1 MAEHIIQSNDTL
13 LSQCEKSYSIYGKYI
28 NKWRAFPLF
37 EDGLKLAE
45 RRVLYSEYLNA
56 RKKFTKSAEII
67 GFCIGKLHPHG
78 DQSTYQTL
86 VQLCNCGLSDYNGN
100 FGTSIGLHDEPA
112 AAMRYTEVKMSEEV
126 VNMAFQ
132 HLNFLPFES
141 LELPTK
147 EPVYLASKLPFCL
160 LRKKNYCIGLG
171 FGYRTSIPS
180 YKKEDLVKRLNWLLT
195 KKGDEPIIKP
205 YTDCKLDGNSDE
217 VFKKLLTTGVAKIM
231 YKGIATLDKVNKS
244 VIIKSISP
252 SKRWATLLNK
262 FKDEIQVQKS
272 IGYIDESCGNDT
284 IVRFSILKRGQNLE
298 KIYKTI
304 CATISG
310 DVSFSCNMC
319 DKEGNVKVVSIDQ
332 MLLGCY
338 EVYKEANKKM
348 LEYNINE
355 CQKMIDELILVERV
369 KKVLPKWLKEYPDDI
384 DKLMDG
390 VQQDTQIDKNIIKD
404 MFEKYTIP
412 RFVRC
417 KTDTTEIQK
426 KMNVFR
432 DYLSKIN
439 EFVWKLYE
447 RI

>member
-1 MAEHIIQSNDTL
+1 MAEHIIQSSGTL
-13 LSQCEKSYSIYGKYI
+13 LTDCEELYSNYGRYI
-28 NKWRAFPLF
+28 NKWRAFPLY

-45 RRVLYSEYLNA
+45 RRILYSEYLTA
-56 RKKFTKSAEII
+56 RKKYTKSAEVV
-67 GFCIGKLHPHG
+67 GYCIGKLHPHG
-78 DQSTYQTL
+78 DQSAYQTL

-112 AAMRYTEVKMSEEV
+112 AAMRYTEVKMNQDV

-132 HLNFLPFES
+132 HLDFIPFEE

-160 LRKKNYCIGLG
+160 LRMKNYCNGLG
-171 FGYRTSIPS
+171 FGYKTYIPS
-180 YKKEDLVKRLNWLLT
+180 YKKEDLVKRLHWLLT
-195 KKGDEPIIKP
+195 KEGVEPIIRP
-205 YTDCKLDGNSDE
+205 YTDCILDNNTDE
-217 VFKKLLTTGVAKIM
+217 VFKKLLTTGSAKVN
-231 YKGIATLDKVNKS
+231 YKGIVHLDKANKS
-244 VIIKSISP
+244 VVINSISP
-252 SKRWATLLNK
+252 SKRWTTLLNK
-262 FKDEIQVQKS
+262 FKDEIQIQKS
-272 IGYIDESCGNDT
+272 IGYIDESCGNET
-284 IVRFSILKRGQNLE
+284 IVRFTAIKRGQNLE

-304 CATISG
+304 SDIVSG

-319 DKEGNVKVVSIDQ
+319 DIDGNVKVVSIDQ
-332 MLLGCY
+332 MLLKCY
-338 EVYKEANKKM
+338 EVYKNANIKM
-348 LEYNINE
+348 LNYNIE
-355 CQKMIDELILVERV
+355 QCQKMIDELILVEKV

-390 VQQDTQIDKNIIKD
+390 VQTDTQIDKDVIKE

-426 KMNVFR
+426 KMNIFK
-432 DYLSKIN
+432 DCLNKIN